1 MKKTILYLIL
11 IALVLTVGCQSSQDL
26 SEYENLTKE
35 IGVKIL
41 EGDPSAIEGKL
52 SENVLK
58 EITEDDLKEALL
70 TLLSGE
76 RLTEV
81 QSVESSE
88 QRGNI
93 ITEMKAKMTSTKGL
107 LTIVY
112 NTDKKIEGL
121 FYRIL
126 QRDVAAADPGEGET
140 TVKVGED
147 GALEGFLRL
156 PKNVENPPLV
166 IFLHGSGPQDRNETI
181 VENTPFKDLAED
193 LAEGGVATLRY
204 DKRTFAKPDTVT
216 PEITIYQESL
226 DDLYWILKNLDQFE
240 GFDKKKVFVLGH
252 SQGGMLVPKIAH
264 DHPELKGVM
273 MLAGSARSLVDIW
286 YDQALAMVKE
296 EEKAD
301 FEAMYK
307 KMKEKKE
314 NGIFPPNYLKSL
326 DEVEASKF
334 LSDLNVSMLVL
345 QGEKD
350 FQVYFD
356 KDYKDLQERLKDN
369 PLVQFKSYPD
379 LNHLFMKDS
388 GKTGLD
394 AYKEK
399 GRVEKEVT
407 KDLVDW
413 VKSRE

>member
-1 MKKTILYLIL
+1 MKKTILFFVL

-41 EGDPSAIEGKL
+41 EGDPSVLEGRL

-58 EITEDDLKEALL
+58 EITEEDLKEGIL

-93 ITEMKAKMTSTKGL
+93 ITEMKAKMTTTQGL

-112 NTDKKIEGL
+112 NPEKKIEGL

-126 QRDVAAADPGEGET
+126 QRDVAAVDPEEGEE

-147 GALEGFLRL
+147 GALEGFLRR
-156 PKNVENPPLV
+156 PKDVNNPPLV

-181 VENTPFKDLAED
+181 MENTPFKDIAED

-204 DKRTFAKPDTVT
+204 DKRTFAKPDSVT
-216 PEITIYQESL
+216 AEVTIYEESL

-240 GFDKKKVFVLGH
+240 GFDKQKIFVLGH
-252 SQGGMLVPKIAH
+252 SQGGMLLPKIAQ
-264 DHPELKGVM
+264 DHPEVKGVI

-286 YDQALAMVKE
+286 YDQVLAMVKE

-301 FEAMYK
+301 LEIMYQN
-307 KMKEKKE
+307 MKEKKD
-314 NGIFPPNYLKSL
+314 NGIFPPRYLESL
-326 DEVEASKF
+326 EEVEASKF
-334 LSDLNVSMLVL
+334 LPDLRVPMLVL

-350 FQVYFD
+350 FQVYYD
-356 KDYKDLQERLKDN
+356 KDYKELQERLKDN
-369 PLVQFKSYPD
+369 PQVEFKSYPD
-379 LNHLFMKDS
+379 LNHLFMKDN
-388 GKTGLD
+388 GKIGLE
-394 AYKEK
+394 AYEEK

-407 KDLVDW
+407 DDILTW
-413 VKSRE
+413 LHEQ

>member
-1 MKKTILYLIL
+1 MKKTILFFVL

-41 EGDPSAIEGKL
+41 EGDPSVLEGRL

-58 EITEDDLKEALL
+58 EITEEDLKEGIL

-93 ITEMKAKMTSTKGL
+93 ITEMKAKMTTTQGL

-112 NTDKKIEGL
+112 NPEKKIEGL

-126 QRDVAAADPGEGET
+126 QRDVAAVDPEEGEE

-147 GALEGFLRL
+147 GALEGFLRR
-156 PKNVENPPLV
+156 PKDVNNPPLV

-181 VENTPFKDLAED
+181 MENTPFKDIAED

-204 DKRTFAKPDTVT
+204 DKRTFAKPDSVT
-216 PEITIYQESL
+216 AEVTIYEESL

-240 GFDKKKVFVLGH
+240 GFDKQKIFVLGH
-252 SQGGMLVPKIAH
+252 SQGGMLLPKIAQ
-264 DHPELKGVM
+264 DHPEVKGEI

-286 YDQALAMVKE
+286 YDQVLAMVKE

-301 FEAMYK
+301 LEIMYQN
-307 KMKEKKE
+307 MKEKKD
-314 NGIFPPNYLKSL
+314 NGIFPPRYLESL
-326 DEVEASKF
+326 EEVEASKF
-334 LSDLNVSMLVL
+334 LPDLRVPMLVL

-350 FQVYFD
+350 FQVYYD
-356 KDYKDLQERLKDN
+356 KDYKELQERLKDN
-369 PLVQFKSYPD
+369 PQVEFKSYPD
-379 LNHLFMKDS
+379 LNHLFMKDN
-388 GKTGLD
+388 GKIGLE
-394 AYKEK
+394 AYEEK

-407 KDLVDW
+407 DDILTW
-413 VKSRE
+413 LHEQ